1 MIDGDPAIKT
11 PQFPHQRDIY
21 LEHRDD
27 QPGHSLFL
35 EMGLGKT
42 KIVLDVASHLFLQK
56 RIDALLVVA
65 PKSVY
70 RNWLTQEI
78 PPHLAVP
85 MAGMAYHTKG
95 SRSERANVKSLIM
108 LDPDNWQ
115 GRLRVVVISYP
126 SLLTT
131 LGAEFCRQFCT
142 IYRTMMM
149 VDESTAI
156 KNPKTETSK
165 IVKKIGAIC
174 HYRWIGTG
182 TPVAQSPFDVHSQ
195 IEFVSPDHWRNIG
208 MRNRESFKNQ
218 FGQFRTERM
227 GRQVFNRCVG
237 YRNLDKLNLA
247 ISTVS
252 TRLLKEDSSVK
263 LPPKIY
269 TTRTFRLLPAQRK
282 AYESLRRSFEAE
294 LDDGVT
300 VEASLAITRLMRLQQ
315 ICSGFVS
322 AQETVSSSAEDLGVP
337 ELGTG
342 LLTSSGDSSD
352 DYSDARE
359 ILGDALEESHSAFGE
374 ARATPDGYAQIYA
387 RAQFEIKRASEFAQ
401 RTLGDDATPDLVAKI
416 NEELAAQQ
424 QIRVTRSVI
433 HDVVSPKENP
443 RLLLLQGLLDEALPA
458 HKVIVWCRFTRDVEM
473 ICAMLNTVGETPI
486 ALRYDGSVA
495 QVDRELILDR
505 FRDPEDPG
513 RVLVVNLYAMSQ
525 GVTLTI
531 AKTSIY
537 YTNSSSLEKRLQS
550 EDRSHRI
557 GQDVSVNIID
567 IAAEG
572 TVDVKLIENLKSK
585 FEIAAS
591 VTGDRFRDWILPY
604 ERMDDDE

>member
-1 MIDGDPAIKT
+1 MDNDDPAVKT

-21 LEHRDD
+21 LSHRDD
-27 QPGHSLFL
+27 QPGHALFL

-42 KIVLDVASHLFLQK
+42 KIVLDVASHLFLER

-95 SRSERANVKSLIM
+95 SRSERASVKSLIM
-108 LDPDNWQ
+108 LDPSNWQ

-131 LGAEFCRQFCT
+131 LGQEFCRKFCT

-149 VDESTAI
+149 ADESTAI
-156 KNPKTETSK
+156 KNPKTETAK
-165 IVKKIGAIC
+165 IVKSLGAIC

-208 MRNRESFKNQ
+208 MRTREAFKNE
-218 FGQFRTERM
+218 FGVFRRERM
-227 GRQVFNRCVG
+227 GRQIFNRCVS

-294 LDDGVT
+294 LDAGVH

-322 AQETVSSSAEDLGVP
+322 AQETVSSSAEDLGRP
-337 ELGTG
+337 ELGAG
-342 LLTSSGDSSD
+342 LLATGDD
-352 DYSDARE
+352 DGAQQ
-359 ILGDALEESHSAFGE
+359 ILGDALEESHQAFAE
-374 ARATPDGYAQIYA
+374 ARADEQTYEQIYA
-387 RAQFEIKRASEFAQ
+387 RAQFEIQRASLIAQ
-401 RTLGDDATPDLVAKI
+401 KALGEDATPEAVAKI

-424 QIRVTRSVI
+424 QIRITRTII
-433 HDVVSPKENP
+433 HDVVDPKENP
-443 RLLLLQGLLDEALPA
+443 RLLLLQELLDEALPT
-458 HKVIVWCRFTRDVEM
+458 HKVIVWCRFTRDVQM
-473 ICAMLNTVGETPI
+473 VCDMLGDVAM
-486 ALRYDGSVA
+486 RYDGSVA
-495 QVDRELILDR
+495 QVGRERALDR
-505 FRDPEDPG
+505 FRDEADPG

-537 YTNSSSLEKRLQS
+537 YTNVPSLEKRLQS

-557 GQDVSVNIID
+557 GQDQSVHIID
-567 IAAEG
+567 MAAEG
-572 TVDVKLIENLKSK
+572 TVDVKLISDLKAK

-604 ERMDDDE
+604 ERGDDDE